1 MEDRK
6 HYGAIDGLRT
16 IAAIGIV
23 MMHMGANNTYAIS
36 DFVYDRIIP
45 SFKDFV
51 FLFMVLSSFGMC
63 CGYYKKILNNQIL
76 ISDFYK
82 KRWQKA
88 FPFFALLVVVDL
100 IASPSIESL
109 YEGFVDVTLMFGL
122 LPNTMDISVIGV
134 GWFLGLIFVFYLC
147 FPFFCFLLENKR
159 RAWFSFGISL
169 IYNFICS
176 KYIAADRSNILY
188 SACYFI
194 AGGLIYLYRDEIRIL
209 NRWIVLAITCILVA
223 VYYVFGGNTFTWL
236 SISVL
241 LLSYAV
247 LALGGVLENKFMRF
261 FSGISMEVYLSHM
274 FIFRVIERLGLNIV
288 LGNGWIQ
295 YIVTVIMVTIGSS
308 IFSMVMQQ
316 IFKLA
321 ERRMALRRGNGGV
334 NG

>member
-109 YEGFVDVTLMFGL
+109 YEGVVDVTLMFGL

-134 GWFLGLIFVFYLC
+134 GWIFGLIFVSYLC
-147 FPFFCFLLENKR
+147 FPWRIKE
-159 RAWFSFGISL
+159 
-169 IYNFICS
+169 
-176 KYIAADRSNILY
+176 
-188 SACYFI
+188 
-194 AGGLIYLYRDEIRIL
+194 GLGFP
-209 NRWIVLAITCILVA
+209 LV
-223 VYYVFGGNTFTWL
+223 
-236 SISVL
+236 SV
-241 LLSYAV
+241 
-247 LALGGVLENKFMRF
+247 
-261 FSGISMEVYLSHM
+261 
-274 FIFRVIERLGLNIV
+274 
-288 LGNGWIQ
+288 
-295 YIVTVIMVTIGSS
+295 
-308 IFSMVMQQ
+308 
-316 IFKLA
+316 
-321 ERRMALRRGNGGV
+321 
-334 NG
+334 

>member
-109 YEGFVDVTLMFGL
+109 YEGVVDVTLMFGL

-134 GWFLGLIFVFYLC
+134 GWF
-147 FPFFCFLLENKR
+147 LENKR

-247 LALGGVLENKFMRF
+247 LALGGYWKTSL
-261 FSGISMEVYLSHM
+261 
-274 FIFRVIERLGLNIV
+274 
-288 LGNGWIQ
+288 
-295 YIVTVIMVTIGSS
+295 
-308 IFSMVMQQ
+308 
-316 IFKLA
+316 
-321 ERRMALRRGNGGV
+321 
-334 NG
+334 